1 MKFKRKISKW
11 GGSTGITLPQD
22 LLLYIGLKPG
32 DSVIIED
39 ITSLTGRKYI
49 EIKKDDD
56 EDTEPTSEV

>member
-22 LLLYIGLKPG
+22 LLLYIDLKPG

-39 ITSLTGRKYI
+39 ITSPIGRKYI
-49 EIKKDDD
+49 EIKKD

>member
-22 LLLYIGLKPG
+22 LLLYIGLKSG
-32 DSVIIED
+32 DRVTIED
-39 ITSLTGRKYI
+39 MMLITGEKYI
-49 EIKKDDD
+49 KIKKDDD